1 MRIQPRL
8 RSHCRTTALILVGT
22 IAALL
27 AGQPARAAVYF
38 WDADADTTAATGGT
52 GNWDTAT
59 SLWRAGS
66 STGTLG
72 TWLTSGTDNDAH
84 LGGTAGTLTL
94 TTGISVN
101 DITVNPTSGTAY
113 TIAGTQIL
121 TLAGTAQ
128 SVIDV
133 ASGDT
138 LTITSGLAGTN
149 GFTKSNMGTLTL
161 TGANT
166 LTGNTT
172 VNGGTL
178 ALGFGTVSSNILS
191 ISSAL
196 TLGGG
201 RLQLTGTGTQTVN
214 GLTTT
219 ADTVS
224 NILLSANQTLTLGAG
239 SLGSDSSLNF
249 NTAAGGANANT
260 PTVGTGI
267 VVLAGQTPGNVIGN
281 YKFTVTDAGG
291 FGLATVNASNQVI
304 RLTSTRLP
312 ASGAGSTTD
321 YRIDN
326 NAGSASVAGS
336 RTLTIS
342 ASESA
347 RSITVDTGAANGVL
361 TLSSGILLSNNTW
374 IFGGTGTNTY
384 QITGS
389 TSGAGLRAVASGDA
403 LVFNNY
409 NSGAVTISSPILANG
424 TNSVTVFG
432 TGTLIFAGANGYT
445 GSTTVRG
452 GTLTVNGST
461 AAGSAVTVASGAT
474 LGGRG
479 TVAGTV
485 AAQGSIAPGAGLT
498 AGNFA
503 TLRTGAITFSGTG
516 SLVGNVGAV
525 FHDSLVVNGTAN
537 LSGTLTVNAT
547 NPDQSLYT
555 LLSAT
560 SVTGA
565 FTTLSIPTGYGVQV
579 TPTEI
584 LLGKLVITAPSL
596 TASDR
601 LTNDFFGI
609 SVSQLGSIGLVGASG
624 DNSGQGSAYVFRSL
638 DTATGTITQNVKL
651 TASDG
656 ATDDFL
662 GGSVSLSGSIGL
674 LGARRD
680 DTANADQGSAYVFR
694 SLDTATGTI
703 TQNVKLT
710 ASDGAASDV
719 FGTSVSLSGNIGLV
733 GATGDDIG
741 ANNQQGSAYVFRSL
755 DTATGAIN
763 QNVKLTAS
771 DGAAED
777 GLGSSVSLAGSIGL
791 VGAYRDTIGANNQ
804 QGSAYVFRSLDTA
817 PGAITQNVKLTA
829 SDGLGGDQ
837 FGISV
842 SLSGSIGLV
851 GASGTHPK
859 QGSAYVFRSLDTATG
874 AITQNVK
881 LTASDGATDDLFGI
895 SVSLSGRIGLVGASR
910 DDIGTQLD
918 QGSAYVFR
926 SLDTATDTIT
936 QNVKLTA
943 SDGAASD
950 RFGISVS
957 LSGDQFTI
965 GSQGKNSNTGKAYTG
980 TVSSVTTLDLG
991 NANRTIDGLSF
1002 VSQDDWIIGQTSS
1015 SNQVTLNAGNTADVT
1030 AVGKV
1035 VSIGQNSGSNNNT
1048 LVIAGTLTATQIN
1061 VGAAGNSGNVLQIG
1075 NGGSTG
1081 ALSTSSVITNNG
1093 SVVFNRS
1100 VATTQGT
1107 HFGSAA
1113 ITGTGSLTQAGTGT
1127 TTLNVANTYSGDTT
1141 VHAGTLKLDL
1151 AGSISNSANI
1161 IVGDAGSTGTHLDVT
1176 TKTGGLSIGLG
1187 VAQTLKG
1194 IGQIDGTTTIA
1205 SLGIHAPGNS
1215 PGLQTF
1221 NGNLAYSTGA
1231 MLNWELATNSVG
1243 TRGTDFDGIDVI
1255 GAGTLSIASGVTS
1268 NLIFN
1273 AVGSAVD
1280 WSDTFWDSNQSWLV
1294 YDDANLPTL
1303 SSASIFDTINV
1314 STDSLGATLSG
1325 GAFSWAQSGND
1336 VFLNFTASPIPEPG
1350 TATLLGIACI
1360 GVAALRRRRR
1370 V

>member
-1 MRIQPRL
+1 MKIQPRL

-66 STGTLG
+66 DTGSLG
-72 TWLTSGTDNDAH
+72 IWSNIGGDNDAH

-178 ALGFGTVSSNILS
+178 
-191 ISSAL
+191 
-196 TLGGG
+196 
-201 RLQLTGTGTQTVN
+201 
-214 GLTTT
+214 
-219 ADTVS
+219 
-224 NILLSANQTLTLGAG
+224 
-239 SLGSDSSLNF
+239 
-249 NTAAGGANANT
+249 
-260 PTVGTGI
+260 
-267 VVLAGQTPGNVIGN
+267 
-281 YKFTVTDAGG
+281 
-291 FGLATVNASNQVI
+291 
-304 RLTSTRLP
+304 
-312 ASGAGSTTD
+312 
-321 YRIDN
+321 
-326 NAGSASVAGS
+326 
-336 RTLTIS
+336 
-342 ASESA
+342 
-347 RSITVDTGAANGVL
+347 
-361 TLSSGILLSNNTW
+361 
-374 IFGGTGTNTY
+374 
-384 QITGS
+384 
-389 TSGAGLRAVASGDA
+389 
-403 LVFNNY
+403 
-409 NSGAVTISSPILANG
+409 
-424 TNSVTVFG
+424 
-432 TGTLIFAGANGYT
+432 
-445 GSTTVRG
+445 
-452 GTLTVNGST
+452 TVNGST

-516 SLVGNVGAV
+516 SLVGNIGAV

-596 TASDR
+596 TASDGA
-601 LTNDFFGI
+601 TNDFFGG

-624 DNSGQGSAYVFRSL
+624 DNGGRGSAYVFRSL
-638 DTATGTITQNVKL
+638 DTATGTITEIVKL

-656 ATDDFL
+656 AVNDFF
-662 GGSVSLSGSIGL
+662 GDKVSLSGSIGL
-674 LGARRD
+674 LGARRGD
-680 DTANADQGSAYVFR
+680 IGANDNRGSAYVFR

-710 ASDGAASDV
+710 ASDGAASDF

-755 DTATGAIN
+755 DTAPGAIT

-791 VGAYRDTIGANNQ
+791 VGAYLDDIGANAD
-804 QGSAYVFRSLDTA
+804 QGSAYVFRNLDTA
-817 PGAITQNVKLTA
+817 TGTITQNVKLTA
-829 SDGLGGDQ
+829 SDGAGGDQ

-851 GASGTHPK
+851 GASGTNPK

-881 LTASDGATDDLFGI
+881 LTASDGAPNDLFGI
-895 SVSLSGRIGLVGASR
+895 SVSLSGRIGLVGASG
-910 DDIGTQLD
+910 DDIGTNLE

-926 SLDTATDTIT
+926 SLDTATGTIT

-950 RFGISVS
+950 QFGISVS

-965 GSQGKNSNTGKAYTG
+965 GSQGKNTKTGKAYTG

-1075 NGGSTG
+1075 NGGTTG

-1255 GAGTLSIASGVTS
+1255 GAGVISIANGVIS
-1268 NLIFN
+1268 NLKFN
-1273 AVGSAVD
+1273 AAGSAVN
-1280 WSDTFWDSNQSWLV
+1280 WANAFWNSNQSWLV

-1325 GAFSWAQSGND
+1325 GAFSWALSGND

>member
-113 TIAGTQIL
+113 TIDGTQIL

-191 ISSAL
+191 VSSAL

-249 NTAAGGANANT
+249 NTTAGGANANT
-260 PTVGTGI
+260 STVGTGI
-267 VVLAGQTPGNVIGN
+267 VVLTGQTPGNVIGN

-304 RLTSTRLP
+304 RLTSTLLP

-326 NAGSASVAGS
+326 NAGSASAAGS

-361 TLSSGILLSNNTW
+361 TLNSGIVLSNNTW

-596 TASDR
+596 TASDGA
-601 LTNDFFGI
+601 TSDFFGG

-624 DNSGQGSAYVFRSL
+624 DNGGRGSAYVFRSLDTATGTITEIVKLTASDGALNDFFGDKVSLSGSIGLLGARRDDIETKSNQGSAYVFRSL

-651 TASDG
+651 
-656 ATDDFL
+656 
-662 GGSVSLSGSIGL
+662 I
-674 LGARRD
+674 
-680 DTANADQGSAYVFR
+680 
-694 SLDTATGTI
+694 
-703 TQNVKLT
+703 
-710 ASDGAASDV
+710 ASDGAAS
-719 FGTSVSLSGNIGLV
+719 
-733 GATGDDIG
+733 
-741 ANNQQGSAYVFRSL
+741 
-755 DTATGAIN
+755 
-763 QNVKLTAS
+763 
-771 DGAAED
+771 
-777 GLGSSVSLAGSIGL
+777 
-791 VGAYRDTIGANNQ
+791 
-804 QGSAYVFRSLDTA
+804 
-817 PGAITQNVKLTA
+817 
-829 SDGLGGDQ
+829 DQ

-851 GASGTHPK
+851 GASGTNPK

-881 LTASDGATDDLFGI
+881 LTASDGAADDLFGI
-895 SVSLSGRIGLVGASR
+895 SVSLSGRIGLVGASG
-910 DDIGTQLD
+910 DDIGTNLE

-926 SLDTATDTIT
+926 SLDTATGTIT

-1075 NGGSTG
+1075 NGGTTG

-1194 IGQIDGTTTIA
+1194 IGQIDGNTTIA

-1268 NLIFN
+1268 NLKFN
-1273 AVGSAVD
+1273 AAGSAVN
-1280 WSDTFWDSNQSWLV
+1280 WANAFWNSNQSWLV

-1325 GAFSWAQSGND
+1325 GAFSWALSGND

>member
-113 TIAGTQIL
+113 TIDGTQIL

-191 ISSAL
+191 VSSAL

-249 NTAAGGANANT
+249 NTTAGGANANT

-304 RLTSTRLP
+304 RLTSTLLP

-326 NAGSASVAGS
+326 NAGSASAAGS

-361 TLSSGILLSNNTW
+361 TLNSGIVLSNNTW
-374 IFGGTGTNTY
+374 IFGGTGTNIY

-525 FHDSLVVNGTAN
+525 FHDSLVVNGTAD

-596 TASDR
+596 TASDGA
-601 LTNDFFGI
+601 TNDFFGG

-624 DNSGQGSAYVFRSL
+624 DNSGRGSAYVFRSLDTATGTITEIVKLTASDGAGNDFFGDKVSLSGSIGLLGARRDDIETKSNQGSAYVFRSLDTATGTITQNVKLTASDGAASDFFGTSVSLSGNIGLVGATGDDIGFAQQGSAYVFRSLDTAPGAITQNVKLIASDGAAEDGLGSSVSLAGSIGLVGAYLDTIGPNAGQGSAYVFRSLDTATGTITQNVKLTASDGAGGDQFGISVSLSGSIGLVGASGTNPKQGSAYVFRSL

-656 ATDDFL
+656 ATDDL
-662 GGSVSLSGSIGL
+662 
-674 LGARRD
+674 
-680 DTANADQGSAYVFR
+680 
-694 SLDTATGTI
+694 
-703 TQNVKLT
+703 
-710 ASDGAASDV
+710 
-719 FGTSVSLSGNIGLV
+719 
-733 GATGDDIG
+733 
-741 ANNQQGSAYVFRSL
+741 
-755 DTATGAIN
+755 
-763 QNVKLTAS
+763 
-771 DGAAED
+771 
-777 GLGSSVSLAGSIGL
+777 
-791 VGAYRDTIGANNQ
+791 
-804 QGSAYVFRSLDTA
+804 
-817 PGAITQNVKLTA
+817 
-829 SDGLGGDQ
+829 
-837 FGISV
+837 
-842 SLSGSIGLV
+842 
-851 GASGTHPK
+851 
-859 QGSAYVFRSLDTATG
+859 
-874 AITQNVK
+874 
-881 LTASDGATDDLFGI
+881 
-895 SVSLSGRIGLVGASR
+895 
-910 DDIGTQLD
+910 
-918 QGSAYVFR
+918 
-926 SLDTATDTIT
+926 
-936 QNVKLTA
+936 
-943 SDGAASD
+943 
-950 RFGISVS
+950 FGISVS

-1075 NGGSTG
+1075 NGGTTG

-1194 IGQIDGTTTIA
+1194 IGQIDGNTTIA

-1268 NLIFN
+1268 NLKFN
-1273 AVGSAVD
+1273 AAGSAVN
-1280 WSDTFWDSNQSWLV
+1280 WANAFWNSNQSWLV

-1325 GAFSWAQSGND
+1325 GAFSWALSGND